1 VFPVQAPRKSLLLA
15 ATAIAFSAV
24 PALAEAPR
32 VVASIKP
39 IHALVASVMGDL
51 GTPDLIVEGAASPHA
66 YSLKPSNAAALEA
79 ADLVFWTGHGL
90 ELFLEDSITTLAPK
104 ATIVELA
111 ESPGI
116 TLLPPR
122 EGGAFDGHDHDG
134 DGVPDEEGEE
144 HADEHADHA
153 ADAHEDHAHEA
164 EAEAGHD
171 HEAEAHDEHDHEA
184 HDHGEERDMHFFLDP
199 ANAAVM
205 VDAIAAA
212 LSAADPDDAATYA
225 ANATATKADL
235 AALAAELTAKLA
247 PVKARP
253 IVVFHD
259 AYQYFEQR
267 FGLNVAGSITV
278 NPENAPGAARIA
290 EIRAKLGELDTACV
304 FAEPQFDKRVV
315 DVLIEGTSAR
325 QGVLDPEGADIEPGP
340 GAYRQLIERLAD
352 NLVACLDQ

>member
-1 VFPVQAPRKSLLLA
+1 VQAPLKSLLLA

-24 PALAEAPR
+24 PALAEVPR

-79 ADLVFWTGHGL
+79 ADLVFWTGHGM

-104 ATIVELA
+104 ATIIELGLT
-111 ESPGI
+111 PGI

-122 EGGAFDGHDHDG
+122 ESGTFEGHDHDG
-134 DGVPDEEGEE
+134 DGLPDEEGHDQGEE
-144 HADEHADHA
+144 HADHDH
-153 ADAHEDHAHEA
+153 DHD
-164 EAEAGHD
+164 AEAGHD
-171 HEAEAHDEHDHEA
+171 HEAEADHDHEG
-184 HDHGEERDMHFFLDP
+184 HDHEEELDMHFFLDP
-199 ANAAVM
+199 ANAEVM

-212 LSAADPDDAATYA
+212 LTAADPDDAATYA
-225 ANATATKADL
+225 ANAAATKADL
-235 AALAAELTAKLA
+235 AALTADVSAKLA
-247 PVKARP
+247 PVKDRP
-253 IVVFHD
+253 VVVFHD
-259 AYQYFEQR
+259 AYQYFENR
-267 FGLNVAGSITV
+267 FGVNVVGSITV
-278 NPENAPGAARIA
+278 SPENAPGAARIS

-315 DVLIEGTSAR
+315 DVLTEGTSAR

-340 GAYRQLIERLAD
+340 AAYHQLIERLAD
-352 NLVACLDQ
+352 NLVACLAP

>member
-1 VFPVQAPRKSLLLA
+1 MQAPLKSILLA
-15 ATAIAFSAV
+15 ATAIALSAV
-24 PALAEAPR
+24 PALAEVPR

-51 GTPDLIVEGAASPHA
+51 GTPALIVEGAASPHA

-79 ADLVFWTGHGL
+79 ADLVFWTGHGM
-90 ELFLEDSITTLAPK
+90 ELFLEDSITTLAPR

-111 ESPGI
+111 DNPAI

-122 EGGAFDGHDHDG
+122 EGGAFEAHDHDG
-134 DGVPDEEGEE
+134 DGVPDEEGHD
-144 HADEHADHA
+144 HAEDHADHG
-153 ADAHEDHAHEA
+153 ADAHEDH
-164 EAEAGHD
+164 D
-171 HEAEAHDEHDHEA
+171 HEGHEHA
-184 HDHGEERDMHFFLDP
+184 EERDMHFFLDP

-225 ANATATKADL
+225 ANAAATKADL
-235 AALAAELTAKLA
+235 EALTAEVSAKLA
-247 PVKARP
+247 PVKDRP
-253 IVVFHD
+253 VVVFHD
-259 AYQYFEQR
+259 AYQYFEQH

-278 NPENAPGAARIA
+278 NPENAPGAARIG

-315 DVLIEGTSAR
+315 DVLTEGTSAR

-352 NLVACLDQ
+352 NLVACLAP

>member
-1 VFPVQAPRKSLLLA
+1 VFPVQAPLKSILLA
-15 ATAIAFSAV
+15 ATAIALSAV
-24 PALAEAPR
+24 PALAEVPR

-79 ADLVFWTGHGL
+79 ADLVFWTGHGM

-104 ATIVELA
+104 ATIVELGVT
-111 ESPGI
+111 PGI

-122 EGGAFDGHDHDG
+122 ESGTFEGHDHDG
-134 DGVPDEEGEE
+134 DGLPDEEGHE
-144 HADEHADHA
+144 HGDAHADH
-153 ADAHEDHAHEA
+153 DHA
-164 EAEAGHD
+164 AEAGEDHD
-171 HEAEAHDEHDHEA
+171 HEAEDHAEEGHDHEG
-184 HDHGEERDMHFFLDP
+184 HDHEEEVDMHFFLDP
-199 ANAAVM
+199 ANAVVM

-212 LSAADPDDAATYA
+212 LTAADADDAAAYA
-225 ANATATKADL
+225 ANAAATKADL
-235 AALAAELTAKLA
+235 EALTTEVAAELA
-247 PVKARP
+247 PVKDRP
-253 IVVFHD
+253 FVVFHD
-259 AYQYFEQR
+259 AYQYFENR
-267 FGLNVAGSITV
+267 FGVNVVGSITV
-278 NPENAPGAARIA
+278 SPENAPGASRIS

-315 DVLIEGTSAR
+315 DVLTEGTTAR

>member
-1 VFPVQAPRKSLLLA
+1 MQASLKSILLA

-79 ADLVFWTGHGL
+79 ADLVFWTGHGM
-90 ELFLEDSITTLAPK
+90 ELFLEDSIATLAPK

-122 EGGAFDGHDHDG
+122 EGGTFDGHDHDG
-134 DGVPDEEGEE
+134 DGVPDEEGED
-144 HADEHADHA
+144 HAQVHAEDHAEDDADHDHA
-153 ADAHEDHAHEA
+153 AEDDHDHA
-164 EAEAGHD
+164 AEAGHD
-171 HEAEAHDEHDHEA
+171 HED

-212 LSAADPDDAATYA
+212 LSDADPDDAATYA
-225 ANATATKADL
+225 ANAAATKADL
-235 AALAAELTAKLA
+235 AALTSELTAKLD

-259 AYQYFEQR
+259 AYQYFENR
-267 FGLNVAGSITV
+267 FGVNVVGSITV

-290 EIRAKLGELDTACV
+290 EIRAKLAELDTACV

-315 DVLIEGTSAR
+315 DVLTEGTSAR

-340 GAYRQLIERLAD
+340 NAYRQLIERLAD
-352 NLVACLDQ
+352 NMVACLAP

>member
-1 VFPVQAPRKSLLLA
+1 MQAPLKSILLA
-15 ATAIAFSAV
+15 ATAIALSAV
-24 PALAEAPR
+24 PALAEVPR

-39 IHALVASVMGDL
+39 IHALVSSVMGDL
-51 GTPDLIVEGAASPHA
+51 GKPDLIVEGAASPHA
-66 YSLKPSNAAALEA
+66 YSLRPSNAAALEA
-79 ADLVFWTGHGL
+79 ADLVFWTGHGM
-90 ELFLEDSITTLAPK
+90 ELFLEDSINTLAPR

-122 EGGAFDGHDHDG
+122 EGGAFEAHDDDG
-134 DGVPDEEGEE
+134 DGLPDEDGHE
-144 HADEHADHA
+144 HAEEHADHA
-153 ADAHEDHAHEA
+153 HDT

-171 HEAEAHDEHDHEA
+171 HEAEGHEDHDDEG

-225 ANATATKADL
+225 ANAAATKADL
-235 AALAAELTAKLA
+235 EALTTEVTAKLA
-247 PVKARP
+247 PVKDRP

-259 AYQYFEQR
+259 AYQYFENR
-267 FGLNVAGSITV
+267 FGVNVVGSITV
-278 NPENAPGAARIA
+278 NPENAPGASRIA

-315 DVLIEGTSAR
+315 DVLTEGTSAR
-325 QGVLDPEGADIEPGP
+325 QGVLDPEGADIEPGA

>member
-1 VFPVQAPRKSLLLA
+1 VQAPLKSILLA
-15 ATAIAFSAV
+15 ATAIALSAV
-24 PALAEAPR
+24 PALAEVPR

-79 ADLVFWTGHGL
+79 ADLVFWTGHGM
-90 ELFLEDSITTLAPK
+90 ELFLEEAITTLAPK

-111 ESPGI
+111 DSPGI

-122 EGGAFDGHDHDG
+122 EGGAFEGHDHDG
-134 DGVPDEEGEE
+134 DGVPDEES
-144 HADEHADHA
+144 DDHV
-153 ADAHEDHAHEA
+153 D
-164 EAEAGHD
+164 HD
-171 HEAEAHDEHDHEA
+171 HEAEGHEDHDHEG
-184 HDHGEERDMHFFLDP
+184 HDHAEERDMHFFLDP
-199 ANAAVM
+199 ANAAVT

-212 LSAADPDDAATYA
+212 LSAADPEDAATYA
-225 ANATATKADL
+225 ANAAATKADL
-235 AALAAELTAKLA
+235 AALTTEVTARLA
-247 PVKARP
+247 PVKTRP
-253 IVVFHD
+253 VVVFHD
-259 AYQYFEQR
+259 AYQYFENR

-315 DVLIEGTSAR
+315 DVLTEGTTAR
-325 QGVLDPEGADIEPGP
+325 QGVLDPEGADIQPGP